1 VTIQV
6 LTQARNDLIDRTFE
20 AIDGAPV
27 RDRARVQR
35 DLTIVPPGRLRSR
48 RTRRRGR
55 SRFPAVRISKHAQ
68 PRSPRA
74 RESGWNT
81 RPKRFQRPKLP
92 FSKTICEAVLEA
104 WNPTPA
110 DPVILNLPA
119 TVEMASPNIY
129 ADQIEW
135 MDRTLRH
142 RDRVILSL
150 HPHNDRGTAV
160 AATELG
166 LLAGA
171 DRVEGTLF
179 GNGERTGNVDLV
191 TLALNLFTQGIDP
204 GLEIT
209 DLPEMVRIVE
219 DCNRLPVHAR
229 HPYAGELVFTAFSG
243 SHQDAI
249 KKGFAALNAGDGR
262 ALGGSVPSD
271 RSQRRRPFVRSR
283 RARQQSI
290 GEGRRLVRPSRRPR
304 PRSAARPAGR
314 LQPRDPGPCRGDGG
328 EIVPDEIREAFDA
341 TYVRGGRLR
350 LAATSAPTKASA
362 GRPARSMRR

>member
-1 VTIQV
+1 M
-6 LTQARNDLIDRTFE
+6 
-20 AIDGAPV
+20 
-27 RDRARVQR
+27 
-35 DLTIVPPGRLRSR
+35 
-48 RTRRRGR
+48 
-55 SRFPAVRISKHAQ
+55 
-68 PRSPRA
+68 
-74 RESGWNT
+74 
-81 RPKRFQRPKLP
+81 
-92 FSKTICEAVLEA
+92 LEA

-229 HPYAGELVFTAFSG
+229 HPYAGELVFTAF
-243 SHQDAI
+243 
-249 KKGFAALNAGDGR
+249 R
-262 ALGGSVPSD
+262 T
-271 RSQRRRPFVRSR
+271 RSR
-283 RARQQSI
+283 RVL
-290 GEGRRLVRPSRRPR
+290 RR
-304 PRSAARPAGR
+304 
-314 LQPRDPGPCRGDGG
+314 
-328 EIVPDEIREAFDA
+328 
-341 TYVRGGRLR
+341 
-350 LAATSAPTKASA
+350 
-362 GRPARSMRR
+362 